1 MLVLIIHCC
10 IQSKNY
16 LLTWVMIT
24 FIVDY
29 GLIIIFLSFCRS
41 EISWVVLTG
50 DCHLDVRRA
59 GIQDGLVGSLVSG
72 FSGGLSPLLHG
83 LLRRAPWMSL
93 WYGDGF
99 FSPEQMIQERARCKP
114 RCLLWYSF
122 EGHTM
127 PFLQYAIYCWC
138 SSALFSV
145 GGSCTKAECQEATA
159 TLYLLL
165 FNKYFFKFYFNKII

>member
-1 MLVLIIHCC
+1 MLVLITHCC

-16 LLTWVMIT
+16 MLTWVMIT
-24 FIVDY
+24 FIVYY
-29 GLIIIFLSFCRS
+29 GLIITFLSFCRS

-50 DCHLDVRRA
+50 DSHLDVRRA

-99 FSPEQMIQERARCKP
+99 FFPRTNDPREQGVSHDAS
-114 RCLLWYSF
+114 LWSSF

-145 GGSCTKAECQEATA
+145 GGSCTKAECQEATS

-165 FNKYFFKFYFNKII
+165 FNKCFFKF